1 MSIQPSQSH
10 DRTTHSRSVTH
21 ELVELTPSLAEQWLG
36 HNLGNRNLRR
46 QKVQQYAQD
55 MRSGNWQTSGQAI
68 QFDWDGRLIDG
79 QHRCEA
85 VIESGVTVRVLV
97 VRGLDPKAREVIDT
111 GAKRTGGDAL
121 RFAGFTQDPTVMAAV
136 ARIADAREN
145 GFLRTA
151 MATSIP
157 TLSNSDI
164 IAWAELNPDV
174 ASAIALA
181 RRTGK
186 SINIQPSVWAYCL
199 YELEKVGANA
209 AVEFAESIADM
220 RLDGKGDPRRVLL
233 EIFHRAATGQRRK
246 PGIAESIYIVFRAW
260 NAWATGQALNQI
272 VPGKSNTEGNEIPKL
287 VDANRVTLGR

>member
-1 MSIQPSQSH
+1 MYQGWSSSPVWSLNLL
-10 DRTTHSRSVTH
+10 SVG
-21 ELVELTPSLAEQWLG
+21 LKSSFG

-46 QKVQQYAQD
+46 QKVLQYAQD
-55 MRSGNWQTSGQAI
+55 MRSGHWQTSGQAI

-85 VIESGVTVRVLV
+85 VIESGVAIRVLV
-97 VRGLDPKAREVIDT
+97 VNGLDPRSREVIDT

-121 RFAGFTQDPTVMAAV
+121 RFAGFTQDPTVTAAV

-145 GFLRTA
+145 GYLRTA

-157 TLSNSDI
+157 TLSSSDI
-164 IAWAELNPDV
+164 IAWAELNPEV
-174 ASAIALA
+174 VSAISLA
-181 RRTGK
+181 RRTAK

-199 YELEKVGANA
+199 FEIEKVGANA
-209 AVEFAESIADM
+209 TVGFAESIADM

-246 PGIAESIYIVFRAW
+246 PGVAEAIYIVFRAW
-260 NAWATGQALNQI
+260 NSWATGQTLNQI
-272 VPGKSNTEGNEIPKL
+272 VPGKSHTEGNEIPKL
-287 VDANRVTLGR
+287 VTAE